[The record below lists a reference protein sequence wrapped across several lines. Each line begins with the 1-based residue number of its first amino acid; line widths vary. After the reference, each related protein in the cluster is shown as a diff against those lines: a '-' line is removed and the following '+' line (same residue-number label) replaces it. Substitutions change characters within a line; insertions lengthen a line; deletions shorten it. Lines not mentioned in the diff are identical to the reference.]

1 MPENDQEPVQL
12 ALFNP
17 PSASDASVDGA
28 LRGAIGLVHG
38 VLVRQLDPRF
48 QDSRVQVEIER
59 EIEDAKSDSV
69 LGTLTKVVDSI
80 KTGETITEETRDSV
94 TKLISNQE
102 DRAELIQNLLLTH
115 QYDRLVRYT
124 KIRDHLE
131 RIMLTCAKRGDLSAA
146 EALAFMKITMDQTDS
161 ISSEVKAGATSVQD
175 LMGMLNKVDF
185 AVQASEKEL
194 EKKFANTSPQGR
206 EIVRRLATRLSKAA
220 GKGKPS
226 KKLVED

>member
-1 MPENDQEPVQL
+1 MPENQEDPVQL
-12 ALFNP
+12 GLFNP
-17 PSASDASVDGA
+17 PAASDLSVDA
-28 LRGAIGLVHG
+28 IRGAIGQVHN
-38 VLVRQLDPRF
+38 VIVRQLDARF
-48 QDSRVQVEIER
+48 QDARVQVEIER
-59 EIEDAKSDSV
+59 EIEEAKADTV
-69 LGTLTKVVDSI
+69 LNTLSKVVGSI
-80 KTGETITEETRDSV
+80 KTGESITDDTRESV

-131 RIMLTCAKRGDLSAA
+131 RVMLACAKRGDLTAA
-146 EALAFMKITMDQTDS
+146 EALAFMKITMEQTDS

-185 AVQASEKEL
+185 AVQISEKEL

-220 GKGKPS
+220 KGKPS
-226 KKLVED
+226 KSSIKD

>member
-1 MPENDQEPVQL
+1 MPENPDDPVQL
-12 ALFNP
+12 GLFNP
-17 PSASDASVDGA
+17 PSASDLSVEGA
-28 LRGAIGLVHG
+28 IRGAIGQVHN
-38 VLVRQLDPRF
+38 VIVRQLDARF
-48 QDSRVQVEIER
+48 QDARVQVEIER
-59 EIEDAKSDSV
+59 EIEDAKADSV
-69 LGTLTKVVDSI
+69 LNTLSKVVGSI
-80 KTGETITEETRDSV
+80 KTGESITDETRESV

-131 RIMLTCAKRGDLSAA
+131 RVMLTCAKRGDLTAA
-146 EALAFMKITMDQTDS
+146 EALAFMKITMEQTDS
-161 ISSEVKAGATSVQD
+161 ISSEVRAGATSVQD

-185 AVQASEKEL
+185 AVQIGEKEL

-220 GKGKPS
+220 NGKPPKS
-226 KKLVED
+226 TVND